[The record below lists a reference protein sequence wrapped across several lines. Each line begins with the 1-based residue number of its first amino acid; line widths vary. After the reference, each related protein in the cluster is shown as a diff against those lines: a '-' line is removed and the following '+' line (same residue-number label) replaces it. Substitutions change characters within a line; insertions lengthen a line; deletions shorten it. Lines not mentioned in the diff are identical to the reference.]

1 MNTIWEVI
9 EDTGRTEVQAH
20 TARRFPF
27 VVACLPEEGVGP
39 HQGTVLTVKLMLDL
53 GLNTTGT
60 VWESQH
66 SSVLLATAP

>member
-39 HQGTVLTVKLMLDL
+39 HRGTMLTV
-53 GLNTTGT
+53 
-60 VWESQH
+60 
-66 SSVLLATAP
+66 